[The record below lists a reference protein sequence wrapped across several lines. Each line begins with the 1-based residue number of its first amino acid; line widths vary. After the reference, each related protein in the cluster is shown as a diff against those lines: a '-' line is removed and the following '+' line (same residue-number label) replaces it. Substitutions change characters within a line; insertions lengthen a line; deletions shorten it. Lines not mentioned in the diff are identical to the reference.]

1 MSLPITLAVARR
13 VLTQLRRDPRTIAM
27 MLVVPCLL
35 LTLMWW
41 MFDGSD
47 VIFDR
52 FGPPMLAMFPF
63 IVMFL
68 VTSVTTLRER
78 SSGTLERLLSM
89 PLHKLDLLLGYA
101 LAFGAVALVQATVAV
116 GLSVGLLDMHV
127 EGSVWVL
134 TSVAVLDA
142 VLGTV
147 LGLFV
152 SAFAETEFQAVQF
165 MPALVLPQVL
175 LCGLFAGKVAKG
187 LGLPRLTGYLLIGVV
202 VGPYALGFI
211 PGAGVKGLEVVKGLA
226 VSLIALVAGTEL
238 QLGLIRR
245 VGAKVAALCVGVCG
259 VTFLVG
265 FGALF
270 ALKPFLPFLA
280 SMTVPQALA
289 VSALVSTV
297 VVSFSPTV
305 TIAIVQETSA
315 RGTFTEFLMALVII
329 GDLYVMVAFAI
340 AAGVTKASFGAGF
353 NFQALV
359 GEVGWELF
367 GSVGLGA
374 LLAVAMLVYMRRV
387 NRELPLFL
395 VGLCFAAAEG
405 GTRLHLSPLLVALSA
420 GALIANLDERQSQ
433 RIHHAIQQAGLPVFA
448 LFFAAAGAGLKLDT
462 LVGPAALLLVLV
474 RAVAIHQACRRF
486 APAEDPRLRRFLWM
500 GLISQAGVTF
510 GLAALVSRTF
520 PDFGPQVEVLI
531 VAMITAHELI
541 GPVLTRRSL
550 EQVGE
555 TRGDERPHTA

>member
-1 MSLPITLAVARR
+1 MKGAL
-13 VLTQLRRDPRTIAM
+13 LR
-27 MLVVPCLL
+27 LL
-35 LTLMWW
+35 LL
-41 MFDGSD
+41 
-47 VIFDR
+47 
-52 FGPPMLAMFPF
+52 
-63 IVMFL
+63 
-68 VTSVTTLRER
+68 
-78 SSGTLERLLSM
+78 
-89 PLHKLDLLLGYA
+89 
-101 LAFGAVALVQATVAV
+101 VAV
-116 GLSVGLLDMHV
+116 LAAIGRAQAWRVNTG
-127 EGSVWVL
+127 
-134 TSVAVLDA
+134 TSVALA
-142 VLGTV
+142 AG
-147 LGLFV
+147 
-152 SAFAETEFQAVQF
+152 
-165 MPALVLPQVL
+165 ALL

-329 GDLYVMVAFAI
+329 GDLFVMVAFAL
-340 AAGVTKASFGAGF
+340 AAGVTRASFGGGF
-353 NFQALV
+353 DLQGLLTGV
-359 GEVGWELF
+359 VWELF
-367 GSVGLGA
+367 GSVGVGA
-374 LLAVAMLVYMRRV
+374 LLAVAMLIYMRRV

-405 GTRLHLSPLLVALSA
+405 GARLHLSPLLVALSA
-420 GALIANLDERQSQ
+420 GALIANLDEREGQ
-433 RIHHAIQQAGLPVFA
+433 RIHHAIQRAGLPIFA
-448 LFFAAAGAGLKLDT
+448 LFFAAAGAGLKLDALLT
-462 LVGPAALLLVLV
+462 VGPAALLLVAL
-474 RAVAIHQACRRF
+474 RAVAIYGSCRRF
-486 APAEDPRLRRFLWM
+486 APKEDPRLGRYLWM

-510 GLAALVSRTF
+510 GLAALISRTF

-541 GPVLTRRSL
+541 GPVLTRRALQRS
-550 EQVGE
+550 GE
-555 TRGDERPHTA
+555 VRSDEAPATA

>member
-1 MSLPITLAVARR
+1 MSGTILRLGLLTVLLAVIARVQVWR
-13 VLTQLRRDPRTIAM
+13 EDTGTPVL
-27 MLVVPCLL
+27 
-35 LTLMWW
+35 
-41 MFDGSD
+41 
-47 VIFDR
+47 
-52 FGPPMLAMFPF
+52 LAA
-63 IVMFL
+63 
-68 VTSVTTLRER
+68 
-78 SSGTLERLLSM
+78 G
-89 PLHKLDLLLGYA
+89 A
-101 LAFGAVALVQATVAV
+101 L
-116 GLSVGLLDMHV
+116 
-127 EGSVWVL
+127 
-134 TSVAVLDA
+134 
-142 VLGTV
+142 
-147 LGLFV
+147 
-152 SAFAETEFQAVQF
+152 
-165 MPALVLPQVL
+165 L

-187 LGLPRLTGYLLIGVV
+187 VGLPRLTGYILVGVAL
-202 VGPYALGFI
+202 GPYALGFI
-211 PGAGVKGLEVVKGLA
+211 PGAGVKGLELVKGLA

-238 QLGLIRR
+238 HLGLIRR
-245 VGAKVAALCVGVCG
+245 VGARVAILCASVCG
-259 VTFLVG
+259 ITFVVC
-265 FGALF
+265 FAAVF
-270 ALKPFLPFLA
+270 ALKPLLPFLA
-280 SMTVPQALA
+280 PMTVPQALA

-305 TIAIVQETSA
+305 TIAIVQETQA

-329 GDLYVMVAFAI
+329 GDLFVMVAFAV

-353 NFQALV
+353 DFRGLV

-367 GSVGLGA
+367 GSVGVGA

-395 VGLCFAAAEG
+395 VALCFAAAEG

-433 RIHHAIQQAGLPVFA
+433 RIHHAIQLAGLPVFA
-448 LFFAAAGAGLKLDT
+448 LFFAAAGAGLKLDA
-462 LVGPAALLLVLV
+462 LKAVGPAALLLVVV
-474 RAVAIHQACRRF
+474 RALAIHQTCRRF
-486 APAEDPRLRRFLWM
+486 APAEDPRLRRYLWM

-550 EQVGE
+550 EKVGE